1 MARLKQLGYERDT
14 AFIPAHYQPAML
26 AELAMDRGAD
36 SRQLLRGTRLTVADL
51 ETSSVQISPDQFL
64 TLIGNTENLLGA
76 DDSSFMFGQQLLP
89 GFYGACSQTLQ
100 MASCCRELIEFLCEF
115 KAILS
120 PLITPRFYETDEGM
134 VIYWQDSC
142 GADAQQ
148 RFILEATLA
157 AFASLLDWL
166 TQDKICCRY
175 EFNYAEPEYIEQYW
189 VHIGHNLTFDQ
200 QMNAIIVPADKLD
213 LNWSLS
219 TKLSLK
225 GAVNSARVQLMQLGW
240 QESFV
245 DQVYQYLMLHIR
257 EPINLDRVSTVFMIS
272 PASMKRKLKKHHTHF
287 QQLLDLAR
295 KNTAIYLYQ
304 VKQYEHQQIAEY
316 LCFNDMNNFRRAV
329 KRWTGFSPNAL
340 FT

>member
-1 MARLKQLGYERDT
+1 MSRIQQPGYERDT
-14 AFIPAHYQPAML
+14 AFIPAHYQPAIL
-26 AELAMDRGAD
+26 AELAMERGAD
-36 SRQLLRGTRLTVADL
+36 SRQLLRGTRLTLAAL
-51 ETSSVQISPDQFL
+51 ESSSVQLSPDQFL
-64 TLIGNTENLLGA
+64 TLIGNTEKLLDA

-100 MASCCRELIEFLCEF
+100 MASCCRQLIEFLCEF
-115 KAILS
+115 KSVLS

-166 TQDKICCRY
+166 SPEKIRCRY
-175 EFNYAEPEYIEQYW
+175 EFNYSEPEYIEQYW
-189 VHIGHNLTFDQ
+189 VHIGQNLYFDQ
-200 QMNAIIVPADKLD
+200 QMNAVIVPAEKLD
-213 LNWSLS
+213 LKWTKS
-219 TKLSLK
+219 TKLPLK
-225 GAVNSARVQLMQLGW
+225 GAVDSARVQLMQLGW

-245 DQVYQYLMLHIR
+245 DQVYQHLMAHIR
-257 EPINLDRVSTVFMIS
+257 EPINLDRVSTAFMIS
-272 PASMKRKLKKHHTHF
+272 PASMKRKLKKHNTHF
-287 QQLLDLAR
+287 QHLLDLAR

-304 VKQYEHQQIAEY
+304 VKHFDHQQIAEY

-329 KRWTGFSPNAL
+329 KRWTGFSPNAI
-340 FT
+340 FA